1 MQFIID
7 TERDRPRD
15 FRAARA
21 ALDVLIGETKPDGA
35 SIGTVTVD
43 MVPDTPKFVEALR
56 AHHNIHFGEAPGDMP
71 ATDEADTLETMARDE
86 LVELAESYG
95 LDAHRKRENT
105 LRDMIREARAAAI
118 TDETPADDD
127 PEPEPAQADESED
140 VLEDVA
146 DETPVDDDPEPEP
159 AQADES
165 EDVLED
171 VADEPQAD
179 GPTFDD
185 AMALAKDLMAKGK
198 AGRLKAILLGLGV
211 EKMPGLKDDPAKIA
225 AFVEKAQKIAQAVG
239 DEA

>member
-21 ALDVLIGETKPDGA
+21 ALDVLIGETKPDGV

-43 MVPDTPKFVEALR
+43 VMPDTSKFVEALR
-56 AHHNIHFGEAPGDMP
+56 AHLPDDEAPGDMP
-71 ATDEADTLETMARDE
+71 ATDEAENLETMTRDE

-95 LDAHRKRENT
+95 LDTHRKRENT
-105 LRDMIREARAAAI
+105 LRDMIREARGAAT
-118 TDETPADDD
+118 TDGTPDDD
-127 PEPEPAQADESED
+127 EPELDAATVEPTQ
-140 VLEDVA
+140 
-146 DETPVDDDPEPEP
+146 EPEP

>member
-43 MVPDTPKFVEALR
+43 VMPDTSKFVEALR
-56 AHHNIHFGEAPGDMP
+56 DYLPKDETPGDMP
-71 ATDEADTLETMARDE
+71 ATDEAENLETMTRDE

-95 LDAHRKRENT
+95 LDTHRKREDT

-118 TDETPADDD
+118 TDETPEDDE
-127 PEPEPAQADESED
+127 PELDAATVEPAQE
-140 VLEDVA
+140 
-146 DETPVDDDPEPEP
+146 PEPEP